1 MDLKH
6 GDKPE
11 NSDVTNL
18 KKPKRTITS
27 HPLQEG
33 DIIENSGD
41 RRVILG
47 VVGKAVFM
55 SIDTTDRAASNFA
68 YTACELEQRGFKLVD
83 DSEPTTEPLLI
94 LSMDEIAAKFGK
106 RVDQIQIKKGE

>member
-6 GDKPE
+6 DDKPE

-55 SIDTTDRAASNFA
+55 SIDTTDRAASNFV

-83 DSEPTTEPLLI
+83 DSEPLLI